1 MSKKLAPYCER
12 FQHWAEV
19 VGRRWNGAI
28 LRVLLNGAS
37 RYSEIRRQ
45 IPGLSDRLLSER
57 LRELERE
64 GLVERD
70 VTPCQPVEVR
80 YSLSGRGRELEPVLR
95 GLADW
100 VQRWE
105 PEGADPPTVS

>member
-1 MSKKLAPYCER
+1 MGKPLTSYCPR

-28 LRVLLNGAS
+28 LRVLLAGAS
-37 RYSEIRRQ
+37 RYSEIRRE

-64 GLVERD
+64 GLVRRD
-70 VTPCQPVEVR
+70 VADRQPVEVR
-80 YSLSGRGRELEPVLR
+80 YALTGRGKQLEPVLL
-95 GLADW
+95 GLAEW
-100 VQRWE
+100 VRRWE
-105 PEGADPPTVS
+105 PEQG